1 MLNIKPLS
9 KDLEWS
15 LDASAGAVM
24 EATGAAGADA
34 SAAPIACSSS
44 EERALRRVVG
54 RWGTEWLS

>member
-15 LDASAGAVM
+15 LDASAGAGM
-24 EATGAAGADA
+24 EATGAGPEVA
-34 SAAPIACSSS
+34 AAPVACTSS
-44 EERALRRVVG
+44 EERAMRRVVG